1 MRTRTKVIKN
11 VFKFGRQGIIDSVR
25 VGKEFCSLRLLFG
38 IDLQTAISLGA
49 VLIDVQVYEKS
60 FDYSAKMPSRTA
72 EKSDLTNSGLEE
84 GSLKENSLKIKQNP
98 LQTFGIDITKLVS
111 NTNAKNVEKKSYD
124 IVEVSSSRVS
134 SKDIQNFESKQ
145 KNSNQKIP
153 SEKDRRSM
161 ILSGRDPVNFRYA
174 HPAEE
179 LASIPRTVP
188 LFSDKDLPDSYKN
201 PKKDRLSYSEYSTI
215 GQGRPSSYKIG
226 KFESSFYPLYQE
238 MRLKT
243 SDISRLPSVFIVI
256 SLMDKNRKFI
266 DYASFNLKLD
276 NVKNSLRIETQAASQ
291 DQGYR
296 YRIYQP
302 SGEPSNWSTVRS
314 LESEEFKSLTLL
326 PGNPIIVRNKNES
339 KVIHRKPIENAQL
352 SLKSYKVPIFATR
365 SENSYNVNFC
375 SIIDGF
381 YSLQKRRPI
390 RGEKFYD
397 ISTGNSILTKG
408 AKNTVNDTDLTE
420 GETYEYRVKFIDS
433 KGTPRYSSNVLTKKF
448 KSRNTDM
455 PSMASI
461 RVVSEDKSSISF
473 KPSLFIDSSSEKYN
487 KILESRGIKTD
498 FLSGSNSDVRNYNG
512 SPVFNV
518 VRHDLSTG
526 DAEFLGNYYSDEVIF
541 DGKSSTSLSTT
552 TSTAPRMEATSDNI
566 MTPTDRQS
574 TSKTP
579 PDPNKEYAYVV
590 SFGIRPPE
598 SFSKTD
604 VATSAG
610 ENSTSYSYNPYK
622 FFSRTDFMNIPS
634 QTEMLSKSNDIR
646 DIDFINY
653 EIGMEQVV
661 YKKSATKSTGTI
673 KNIRSERTLLKKNS
687 ISWNYEGGKTLDHF
701 EVWATVDGT
710 KSLIGAVDASVPS
723 AGTSYSY
730 LDEQL
735 YDRVGEVTYSI
746 AAVDTNFENA
756 APEASTSIFLNSNL
770 PAFMR

>member
-11 VFKFGRQGIIDSVR
+11 VFKFGRQGIVDSVR
-25 VGKEFCSLRLLFG
+25 VGREFCSLRLLFG
-38 IDLQTAISLGA
+38 IDLKTAISLGA

-60 FDYSAKMPSRTA
+60 FDYSARTPNRTSG
-72 EKSDLTNSGLEE
+72 KSDLTNSGIEE
-84 GSLKENSLKIKQNP
+84 GSLKENSSKIKENP
-98 LQTFGIDITKLVS
+98 LQSFGIDITTLVS
-111 NTNAKNVEKKSYD
+111 NTDAKTVGKKSYD
-124 IVEVSSSRVS
+124 IVEVSSSRVAN
-134 SKDIQNFESKQ
+134 KDIQNFETKQ
-145 KNSNQKIP
+145 KTSNQKTP
-153 SEKDRRSM
+153 SEQDRRNM
-161 ILSGRDPVNFRYA
+161 ILSGKDPVNFRYA
-174 HPAEE
+174 HPAKDIS
-179 LASIPRTVP
+179 SIPRAVP
-188 LFSDKDLPDSYKN
+188 LISDKELPDSYKP
-201 PKKDRLSYSEYSTI
+201 PKKDKLSYSEYSVT

-226 KFESSFYPLYQE
+226 KFESSFYPLYHD

-243 SDISRLPSVFIVI
+243 SDINRLPSVFFVI

-276 NVKNSLRIETQAASQ
+276 NVKNAFRIETQTATP
-291 DQGYR
+291 DQSYR
-296 YRIYQP
+296 YRVYQP
-302 SGEPSNWSTVRS
+302 SGEPSPWTNVKSI
-314 LESEEFKSLTLL
+314 ESDDFKALTLL

-339 KVIHRKPIENAQL
+339 KVIHRKPLENAQL
-352 SLKSYKVPIFATR
+352 VLKSYQVPIFATR
-365 SENSYNVNFC
+365 SENSYDVTFC
-375 SIIDGF
+375 SIKDGF

-397 ISTGNSILTKG
+397 ISSGNSVLSKG
-408 AKNTVNDTDLTE
+408 AKSTVNDTDLSE
-420 GETYEYRVKFIDS
+420 GETYEYRIKFIDT

-461 RVVSEDKSSISF
+461 RVVSEEKSSISF
-473 KPSLFIDSSSEKYN
+473 KPSLFIDSSSEKYS
-487 KILESRGIKTD
+487 KILQSRGIKTD
-498 FLSGSNSDVRNYNG
+498 FLSSSNSDVRNYNG

-541 DGKSSTSLSTT
+541 DGRSSTSMST
-552 TSTAPRMEATSDNI
+552 SAAPRAEASSDEI

-604 VATSAG
+604 IANSTDQ
-610 ENSTSYSYNPYK
+610 NSTSYSYNPYK

-634 QTEMLSKSNDIR
+634 ESEMLGKSEDIR
-646 DIDFINY
+646 NFDISKY

-661 YKKSATKSTGTI
+661 YKRSTTKSTGTI
-673 KNIRSERTLLKKNS
+673 KNLRSERTLLKKNS
-687 ISWNYEGGKTLDHF
+687 ISWSYEGGKTLDHF

-723 AGTSYSY
+723 TGTSYSY

-756 APEASTSIFLNSNL
+756 APEASTSILLSSNL